1 MANFYGIERTNYFKV
16 TDKEKYNALFKR
28 LCTDTGE
35 QVLDFT
41 KTDNEGNTVHGFG
54 AYGCIEFGPENE
66 DDEEY
71 EYNMDS
77 FYKQLKKILPK
88 GETFIHVCTGSEKL
102 RYLVT
107 DVVAIT
113 RNEIKIFNAQK
124 MAREWALEKTGVLPT
139 EAKY

>member
-16 TDKEKYNALFKR
+16 TDEEKYNALFKR

-71 EYNMDS
+71 EIAADAFDEWMDS
-77 FYKQLKKILPK
+77 QEFDESDI
-88 GETFIHVCTGSEKL
+88 EE
-102 RYLVT
+102 
-107 DVVAIT
+107 
-113 RNEIKIFNAQK
+113 
-124 MAREWALEKTGVLPT
+124 
-139 EAKY
+139 